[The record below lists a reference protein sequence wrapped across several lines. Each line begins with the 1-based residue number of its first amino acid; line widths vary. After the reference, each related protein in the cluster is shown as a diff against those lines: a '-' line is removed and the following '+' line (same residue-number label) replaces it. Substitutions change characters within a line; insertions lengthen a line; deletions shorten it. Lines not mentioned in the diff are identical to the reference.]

1 MKARASAKRGTR
13 TATSSVA
20 TKRATRPSPAGGKYS
35 AIRRDLQKQRQVILD
50 EAGEGLTKREGPE
63 AFPDV
68 SDQASAEVDQNFSM
82 RIKEREQKLLKK
94 IDEALDR
101 MESVV
106 SGPGG
111 RSATLLDT
119 LGVLRMNANRPGP
132 AEEAFAMAEKL
143 CREATVASK
152 EGLKEEAPCPA
163 EVLKEIEDHRKELRR
178 RFP

>member
-20 TKRATRPSPAGGKYS
+20 TKRATRPSPAGGKYG
-35 AIRRDLQKQRQVILD
+35 AIRRDLQKQRQAILD

-101 MESVV
+101 LKKNIYGICERCEEEIPYQRLKARPVT
-106 SGPGG
+106 
-111 RSATLLDT
+111 TLCIACKT
-119 LGVLRMNANRPGP
+119 LQEQ
-132 AEEAFAMAEKL
+132 EEK
-143 CREATVASK
+143 
-152 EGLKEEAPCPA
+152 
-163 EVLKEIEDHRKELRR
+163 IRR
-178 RFP
+178 